1 MPKRGMPK
9 IVCEEKAS
17 SIIELFS
24 SFVHS
29 NGTLDE
35 ILVRYMGRG
44 EGPSLIC
51 AFADSKISSSYL

>member
-1 MPKRGMPK
+1 MPKHGMPK

-17 SIIELFS
+17 SITELFS
-24 SFVHS
+24 SFIHS

-35 ILVRYMGRG
+35 ILVRYMGR
-44 EGPSLIC
+44 EDPSLIG